1 MSGRTEPFR
10 AFAWVACFAVLASL
24 CACAVNPPAGP
35 DDKDYARPL
44 PPGTPALERVTDLA
58 EIPDLRTTFEDRDAA
73 IEALDESLAYFGKPS
88 SQTWFPYA
96 TNDRSITHADQI
108 LTLEL
113 LREALVKS
121 ATSDEFHGRC
131 LMLFDFYRSRGW
143 DGSGEVLYTAYCEP
157 IFDGRR
163 KADSRFSYPLYGLP
177 TDLVKDA
184 DGTPRGRRTPNGG
197 IVPYY
202 TRGELATND
211 HLQGLEIVYLK
222 DPFEVYIAHVQG
234 SARVDLPTGD
244 QICIGYAGKTDRA
257 YSSIGL
263 RLVEEGRIQASE
275 LSLTTLK
282 SYFRNHPDE
291 IERVLPHNESYV
303 FFVERE
309 PGPFGS
315 IGAKVTPYHSVATDK
330 SVFPRGG
337 PCVVVSRM
345 PFADPANPASIVRRD
360 TIHLTFDQDTGGAIR
375 SAGRCDLFVGT
386 GPEAERLA
394 GHTREEGQLF
404 YLFAKTE

>member
-1 MSGRTEPFR
+1 MGGCANPSR
-10 AFAWVACFAVLASL
+10 AAAWAAAVLLVASL
-24 CACAVNPPAGP
+24 GGCASDPAPEPEG
-35 DDKDYARPL
+35 KEYGRPL

-58 EIPDLRTTFEDRDAA
+58 EIPDLRATFATRELA

-88 SQTWFPYA
+88 SLTWFPYA
-96 TNDRSITHADQI
+96 TDDRSISHADQVR
-108 LTLEL
+108 TLEL
-113 LREALVKS
+113 LRDALVNS
-121 ATSDEFHGRC
+121 ATSDEFQGRC

-163 KADSRFSYPLYGLP
+163 KADARYMYPLYGLP

-184 DGTPRGRRTPNGG
+184 DGTPRGRRADNGHV
-197 IVPYY
+197 VPYY
-202 TRGELATND
+202 TRGELEANG
-211 HLQGLEIVYLK
+211 HLDGLEIVYLK

-244 QICIGYAGKTDRA
+244 QLCIGYAGKTDRP
-257 YSSIGL
+257 YSSVGL
-263 RLVEEGRIQASE
+263 RLVEEGHISSSN

-282 SYFRNHPDE
+282 RYFRSNPGE
-291 IERVLPHNESYV
+291 LNRVLPHNESYV

-315 IGAKVTPYHSVATDK
+315 IGARVTPYHSVATDK

-337 PCVVVSRM
+337 PCVVVARM
-345 PFADPANPASIVRRD
+345 PFADPDDPSGITKRD
-360 TIHLTFDQDTGGAIR
+360 TTQLAFDQDTGGAIR

-386 GPEAERLA
+386 GHEAELLA
-394 GHTREEGQLF
+394 GHTRDEGQLF
-404 YLFAKTE
+404 YLFVKPQ